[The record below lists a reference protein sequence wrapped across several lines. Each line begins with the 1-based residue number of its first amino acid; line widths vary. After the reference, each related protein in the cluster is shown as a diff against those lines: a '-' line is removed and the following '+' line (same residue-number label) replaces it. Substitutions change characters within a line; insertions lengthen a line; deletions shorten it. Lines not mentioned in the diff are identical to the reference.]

1 MPVDTQ
7 QYYGQTDPTT
17 NQGQWN
23 AMRFMIRQQMSKLST
38 SLPVEV
44 VSVIGGGV
52 APVGL
57 VNIRVLV
64 ASVTGDDR
72 VVDYPEIPNVPY
84 LRLQGGANAVIL
96 DPQPG
101 DIGMACFCSRDIS
114 AVKNA
119 RKAAPPGSRRAYDF
133 SDAMYCG
140 GFLNAAPTQ
149 YIQFTEGG
157 ILVHSANGVK
167 LGDTTSDLRKLVDDR
182 FLELFN
188 SHTHGGGVAP
198 DQQMSDDQLTST
210 VEAN

>member
-1 MPVDTQ
+1 MPVDIQ

-17 NQGQWN
+17 NQGEWN
-23 AMRFMIRQQMSKLST
+23 KQRFLIQQQISKLST

-44 VSVIGGGV
+44 ISVNGGGV

-57 VNIRVLV
+57 VNVRVLV

-84 LRLQGGANAVIL
+84 FRLQGGANAVIL

-119 RKAAPPGSRRAYDF
+119 RQAAPPGSRRAYDF
-133 SDAMYCG
+133 SDALYCG
-140 GFLNAAPTQ
+140 GFLNQAPTQ

-157 ILVHSANGVK
+157 ILVHSTNAVK
-167 LGDTTSDLRKLVDDR
+167 LGDTNGVLRKLVDDR
-182 FLELFN
+182 FVALFN
-188 SHTHGGGVAP
+188 AHTHGGGPTPNQTMDA
-198 DQQMSDDQLTST
+198 SQLTST

>member
-1 MPVDTQ
+1 MPVDLT

-17 NQGQWN
+17 TQGEWN
-23 AMRFMIRQQMSKLST
+23 AMRFMIRQQIEKLST
-38 SLPVEV
+38 CLPVEV
-44 VSVIGGGV
+44 VSVNGGGV

-57 VNIRVLV
+57 VNVRVLV

-119 RKAAPPGSRRAYDF
+119 RQAAPPGSRRAYDF
-133 SDAMYCG
+133 SDALYVG

-149 YIQFTEGG
+149 YIQFTESG
-157 ILVHSANGVK
+157 ILIHSPNGVK
-167 LGDTTSDLRKLVDDR
+167 LGNAGGTLRKLVDDR
-182 FLELFN
+182 FVALFN
-188 SHTHGGGVAP
+188 SHTHGASPAP
-198 DQQMSDDQLTST
+198 SQQMTADQLTT
-210 VEAN
+210 NVEAN